1 MPRRRTR
8 VSYRGIPSMS
18 DVCRVGNAQG
28 FWGDD
33 IDAPVRMATLD
44 LRNYYLTLD
53 YLAEVTMSILA
64 RQKARSGVGYA
75 RDFVDVVEQVIA
87 VEWGKPGLRT
97 LRMISNAGGLEPKE
111 CARACLKKLQGAGVS
126 YFRVGTVSGDDLMP
140 HIDRLVDAGQTLEN
154 SETGEPFEAI
164 RDRLVTANAYLG
176 AWPVVDA
183 LKQGAKLVITGRIA
197 DPSMTVAAAIHTF
210 GWTPAQRDALA
221 GATIAGHLIEC
232 GAQVTGGISTHWG
245 EVPNPEDIGY
255 PVVEITNDGRCV
267 VTKPDGTGGHVTPE
281 TVKEQLV
288 YEIGDPANYLSP
300 DVTVDFRDIW
310 LDEIGKNR
318 ISVNQATG
326 RPPPTTYKVSATY
339 LDGYRATG
347 TLTLVAPRRA
357 KRLGMECGR
366 IVNNRVER
374 AGFKLEN
381 LHTECIGGDDE
392 VVIRMTA
399 TDHRKEA
406 VERFAKEIAPL
417 VTTGPQGITGYAAG
431 RPRVQEVFAYWP
443 TIVCRTLVDVEVSVE
458 ETRWRSSW

>member
-1 MPRRRTR
+1 MNN
-8 VSYRGIPSMS
+8 I
-18 DVCRVGNAQG
+18 CRVGNAQG

-33 IDAPVRMATLD
+33 IDAPVRMSTLD

-75 RDFVDVVEQVIA
+75 RDFVDVVERVA
-87 VEWGKPGLRT
+87 AAEWKSGGMPG

-111 CARACLKKLQGAGVS
+111 CARACLKKLQDAKLRH
-126 YFRVGTVSGDDLMP
+126 FRVGIVSGDDLMP
-140 HIDRLVDAGQTLEN
+140 HIDRLVDAGQTFEN
-154 SETGEPFEAI
+154 SETGEPFETI

-210 GWTPAQRDALA
+210 GWTGVQRDAIA
-221 GATIAGHLIEC
+221 GATVAGHLIEC
-232 GAQVTGGISTHWG
+232 GAQVTGGISTHWL

-255 PVVEITNDGRCV
+255 PIVEITNDGRCV
-267 VTKPDGTGGHVTPE
+267 VTKPDGTGGHVTAE
-281 TVKEQLV
+281 TVKEQLI
-288 YEIGDPANYLSP
+288 YEIGDPENYLSP
-300 DVTVDFRDIW
+300 DVIVDFRNIW
-310 LDEIGKNR
+310 LDEIGKDR
-318 ISVNQATG
+318 ISVNQTTG
-326 RPPPTTYKVSATY
+326 KPPPMTYKVSAVY

-347 TLTLVAPRRA
+347 TLTLVAPRQA

-366 IVNNRVER
+366 IVGKRVER

-381 LHTECIGGDDE
+381 LHTECIGGEDE

-399 TDHRKEA
+399 ADHRKEA
-406 VERFAKEIAPL
+406 VERFTKEIAPL

-443 TIVCRTLVDVEVSVE
+443 TTVDRTLVETEVSVE
-458 ETRWRSSW
+458 EVGR

>member
-1 MPRRRTR
+1 
-8 VSYRGIPSMS
+8 MS
-18 DVCRVGNAQG
+18 DVCRVANAQG

-33 IDAPVRMATLD
+33 IDAPVRMATLG

-75 RDFVDVVEQVIA
+75 RDFVDVVERVAA
-87 VEWGKPGLRT
+87 VEWKKGGQPG

-111 CARACLKKLQGAGVS
+111 CAKACMEKLRDAKLR

-140 HIDRLVDAGQTLEN
+140 HIDRLVATGQTFDN
-154 SETGEPFEAI
+154 SETGEPFETV

-183 LKQGAKLVITGRIA
+183 LKQGAQLVITGRIA

-210 GWTPAQRDALA
+210 GWTPAERSALA
-221 GATIAGHLIEC
+221 GATVAGHLIEC

-245 EVPNPEDIGY
+245 EVWNPEDIGY
-255 PVVEITNDGRCV
+255 PIVEISKDGWCV

-300 DVTVDFRDIW
+300 DVIVDFRSIW
-310 LDEIGKNR
+310 LGEVGKDR
-318 ISVNQATG
+318 ISVNQTTG
-326 RPPPTTYKVSATY
+326 KPPPATYKVSATY

-347 TLTLVAPRRA
+347 TLTLVAPRQA

-366 IVNNRVER
+366 IVGKRVER

-381 LHTECIGGDDE
+381 LHTECIGGEDE
-392 VVIRMTA
+392 VVIRITA
-399 TDHRKEA
+399 ADYRREA
-406 VERFAKEIAPL
+406 VERFTKEIAPL

-443 TIVCRTLVDVEVSVE
+443 TTVDRTLVKAEVGVEEVS
-458 ETRWRSSW
+458 W